1 MTRLCTELR
10 PGDCCL
16 SLASAVLA
24 AVLHYDMGTH
34 RMLLIRAL
42 FVLLTV

>member
-1 MTRLCTELR
+1 MVRLCTELR

-16 SLASAVLA
+16 SLASAILA

-34 RMLLIRAL
+34 RMLLGKVL